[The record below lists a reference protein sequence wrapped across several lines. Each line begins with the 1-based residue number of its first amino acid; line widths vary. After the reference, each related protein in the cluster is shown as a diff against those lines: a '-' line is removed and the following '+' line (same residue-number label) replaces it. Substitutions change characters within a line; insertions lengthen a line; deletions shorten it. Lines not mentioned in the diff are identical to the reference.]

1 MRRAR
6 AAFAERLPNRGS
18 TKFVDR
24 ETQQLRKIYGFRGS
38 TPRPPPPH
46 GLSASPHTDST
57 DTTADVT
64 AQAIAT
70 AQDAAAEAED
80 ARRKANTVYKLVR
93 VNARGSAVGKPR
105 QSTPAATLRGRV

>member
-1 MRRAR
+1 MI
-6 AAFAERLPNRGS
+6 E
-18 TKFVDR
+18 K
-24 ETQQLRKIYGFRGS
+24 TQQLRKIYGLRGAS
-38 TPRPPPPH
+38 PGPPPPY
-46 GLSASPHTDST
+46 GLPASPHTDST

>member
-1 MRRAR
+1 
-6 AAFAERLPNRGS
+6 
-18 TKFVDR
+18 VDR

-46 GLSASPHTDST
+46 GLSASPHTD
-57 DTTADVT
+57 TTAAVT

-70 AQDAAAEAED
+70 TQDAAAEAED